1 MAAWHAGSSSSS
13 RRRGSTEPA
22 RRQARNR
29 QICPSVLRGDAPRG
43 RGMEGQT
50 LPRSV
55 CRHGPTWNQLG
66 NQLGSVVPWIT
77 HLGIVL
83 IQPTRVGS
91 IDPTSPSLFL
101 ERRALQEIDLG
112 CARNLS
118 YERALAR
125 WRSPIETT
133 TRTKT
138 STSTAHLTS
147 HRNAPAPTLERG
159 HPSHSIMP
167 RPRALLPL
175 LLALTLGL
183 AAPALA
189 AQTNCPADPY
199 VSWATPLFLPGLC
212 YGD

>member
-138 STSTAHLTS
+138 SIH
-147 HRNAPAPTLERG
+147 PT
-159 HPSHSIMP
+159 PS
-167 RPRALLPL
+167 
-175 LLALTLGL
+175 
-183 AAPALA
+183 
-189 AQTNCPADPY
+189 CPAHEHCCRSSSRSRS
-199 VSWATPLFLPGLC
+199 VSPPRRLRRRPTARQTPT
-212 YGD
+212 